1 MTISTTANIGA
12 SIIWSQIDQ
21 AGLVTTSDIGEISSN
36 LNLVNGT
43 GLRACDA
50 IWHDIFTLPSGSG
63 RNLRLDTLT
72 KVIFNEETTLGFDN
86 VKSLIV
92 KNNSQQVSQI
102 LSVWATGTDAFDEPF
117 NDGSGNLDVHPQC
130 ALPLQNYI
138 SGWTVSPTHR
148 AITIYNPGPSSINV
162 EVAVIGVSGI

>member
-1 MTISTTANIGA
+1 MTINTTANLGA

-21 AGLVTTSDIGEISSN
+21 AGLTVTSDIGEVSST

-63 RNLRLDTLT
+63 RNLRFDTLP
-72 KVIFNEETTLGFDN
+72 KILFGEETTLAFDN
-86 VKSLIV
+86 IKSFIV
-92 KNNSQQVSQI
+92 KNKGTVVSQI
-102 LSVWATGTDAFDEPF
+102 LSVWATGTDAFSEPF
-117 NDGSGNLDVHPQC
+117 NGGSGNLDVHPQC

-138 SGWTVSPTHR
+138 SGWTVSPSHR
-148 AITIYNPGPSSINV
+148 TITIYNPTPSSIQV